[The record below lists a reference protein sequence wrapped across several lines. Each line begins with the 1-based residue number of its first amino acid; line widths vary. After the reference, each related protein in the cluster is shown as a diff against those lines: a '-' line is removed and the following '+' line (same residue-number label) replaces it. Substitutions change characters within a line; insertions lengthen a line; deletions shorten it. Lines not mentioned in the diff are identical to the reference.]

1 MRMFTA
7 KKISTLGASLCV
19 GAVVSGAYLAMALS
33 PLVGGAILL
42 LTAIFMTAKYGARVI
57 FAAFGVVAGLVLTA
71 FLRDL
76 GNVNALVSILQFILY
91 MVIYNLGI
99 FLVADPCELFVKNK

>member
-7 KKISTLGASLCV
+7 KKISTIGASLCV
-19 GAVVSGAYLAMALS
+19 GAVVSGTYLAMALS
-33 PLVGGAILL
+33 LLVGGAILL

-76 GNVNALVSILQFILY
+76 GDVSALKSILQFAVY
-91 MVIYNLGI
+91 MVAYNLGI
-99 FLVADPCELFVKNK
+99 YLVADPHELHVKNK